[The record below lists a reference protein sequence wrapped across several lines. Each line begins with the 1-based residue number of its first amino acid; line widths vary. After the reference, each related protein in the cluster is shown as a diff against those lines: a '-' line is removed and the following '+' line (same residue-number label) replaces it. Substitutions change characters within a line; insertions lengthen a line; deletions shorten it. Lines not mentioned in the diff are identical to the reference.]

1 MNIIYA
7 LLTTI
12 IVGAI
17 ILGGLYAL
25 GFGGIIS
32 GWCSGV
38 AMSFIV
44 MYFISDKKEK
54 NDENRRHE
62 K

>member
-32 GWCSGV
+32 GWCSGA
-38 AMSFIV
+38 AMSFTA
-44 MYFISDKKEK
+44 MYFMRDKKEK
-54 NDENRRHE
+54 